1 VKNLV
6 LPESLRTPAGRR
18 LDFKMLME
26 FCYNLTETDVMI
38 LEWML
43 EKGKGKEYSVDDIK
57 DVFNLSRA
65 TVNRVLSKLADMELI
80 NKKKKKRNGTGR
92 PRYVYSIDPDRMY
105 EKLVGDITNC
115 SAEIERYVK
124 KLLGK

>member
-1 VKNLV
+1 MAPL
-6 LPESLRTPAGRR
+6 ESLRTPAGRK
-18 LDFKMLME
+18 LDFRMLME

-43 EKGKGKEYSVDDIK
+43 KQGKGKEYSVDDIR

-80 NKKKKKRNGTGR
+80 DKKKKRRNETGR
-92 PRYVYSIDPDRMY
+92 PRYVYSIDSDKMY
-105 EKLVGDITNC
+105 EKLVRDISNC
-115 SAEIERYVK
+115 SSEVEQYVK
-124 KLLGK
+124 NMLGK

>member
-1 VKNLV
+1 LG
-6 LPESLRTPAGRR
+6 PREGLRTPAGRK

-43 EKGKGKEYSVDDIK
+43 KQGRNKEYSVDDIK

-65 TVNRVLSKLADMELI
+65 TVNRVLSKLADMELVE
-80 NKKKKKRNGTGR
+80 KKKKKRNGTGR
-92 PRYVYSIDPDRMY
+92 PRYVYSIDPEKMY
-105 EKLVGDITNC
+105 EKLVGDITSC
-115 SAEIERYVK
+115 SSEIEDYVK
-124 KLLGK
+124 SILGGSK